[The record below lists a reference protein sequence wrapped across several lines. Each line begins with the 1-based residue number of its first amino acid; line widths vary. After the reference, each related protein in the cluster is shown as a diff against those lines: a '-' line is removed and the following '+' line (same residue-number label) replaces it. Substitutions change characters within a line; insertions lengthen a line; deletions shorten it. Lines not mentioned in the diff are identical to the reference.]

1 MLGDTAVKNEKD
13 DERKKLNSLDSH
25 INRGFELMLQ
35 HHSRREK
42 SSEPKECSLH
52 FGKVLSLFSR
62 EIHFNFCLEIKKK

>member
-1 MLGDTAVKNEKD
+1 MLGDIVVKNEKD
-13 DERKKLNSLDSH
+13 ERNKLNSLDSH

-35 HHSRREK
+35 HHSRREEPLK
-42 SSEPKECSLH
+42 PKECSLR